1 MVIYIDVR
9 RPEEYA
15 EARIPDAVNYNLE
28 DEEAFVEGVKTLVES
43 LPADTEVVLYCHS
56 SFRSSYAQSLL
67 ASRHSCY
74 VGNLDGG
81 LALYQGPLVYGA

>member
-1 MVIYIDVR
+1 MVVYVDVR

-15 EARIPDAVNYNLE
+15 EARIPNALNYNLE
-28 DEEAFVEGVKTLVES
+28 DEIAFVEAVKNLVAT

-67 ASRHSCY
+67 ASRYSCL

-81 LALYQGPLVYGA
+81 LALYQGPLEYGT